1 MGASV
6 DVVLGHHAASRMAR
20 ELQHLRATTQADA
33 VDRGRSAQLTG
44 DFDWHRAH
52 LRIAATE
59 TTSRGSDL
67 AKLEYLLEHPELP
80 SHKDDLPSR
89 MFSAAIALAQAH
101 GRQVTL
107 FAALATPALSGVR

>member
-6 DVVLGHHAASRMAR
+6 EVVLRHHAASRMGR